1 MAAAP
6 ALAETSTPMQ
16 PSAPRPPSTD
26 PWAMPG
32 TSSVQPVVAV
42 PEALPGAAR
51 AVDTALPSSPVR
63 RLQPRGVGEI
73 LDGGFEV
80 LRFRFVTL
88 MTITTLFGVPLY
100 ALPTLLRIA
109 SGGSRAS
116 VLDAQSSIL
125 RVFTSEGGT
134 DNSGTLM
141 GFVAAVGGAL
151 ALAIVGVAV
160 AHLVTSWLMGGDP
173 TFRDTLGHVAR
184 RGPVLGGAWALA
196 LLVKGL
202 GVITCVGWIF
212 TIPLLMVLS
221 PVVSC
226 ERIGPIAS
234 VRRTWRLSRPRWG
247 MLAGLAIVSALVTS
261 ILWLVLSAIST
272 LVLQIWKDASW
283 VWAAS
288 AVVGVVIQLLL
299 LPIQAA
305 WASLAYVDLR
315 VRTEG
320 LDLELEADEL
330 FEAT

>member
-6 ALAETSTPMQ
+6 ALAETSPPMQ

-32 TSSVQPVVAV
+32 TSSAQPVVAA
-42 PEALPGAAR
+42 PDALPGAAR
-51 AVDTALPSSPVR
+51 AVDNALPSSPVR

-88 MTITTLFGVPLY
+88 MAITTLFGVPLY
-100 ALPTLLRIA
+100 ALPTLLRLAQGGDRTDVLAESTIFWLG
-109 SGGSRAS
+109 GGSGADGWLNFLS
-116 VLDAQSSIL
+116 
-125 RVFTSEGGT
+125 F
-134 DNSGTLM
+134 
-141 GFVAAVGGAL
+141 VGGAL
-151 ALAIVGVAV
+151 ALALVGVAV

-184 RGPVLGGAWALA
+184 RSPVLACAWFIA
-196 LLVKGL
+196 LLVKAL
-202 GVITCVGWIF
+202 SSFCFVFVLV
-212 TIPLLMVLS
+212 IPLLMVLS

-226 ERIGPIAS
+226 ERVGPIAAI
-234 VRRTWRLSRPRWG
+234 RRTWRLSRPRYG
-247 MLAGLAIVSALVTS
+247 EMAGLALVSLGVTLV
-261 ILWLVLSAIST
+261 LWLVAWL
-272 LVLQIWKDASW
+272 LLQIWRNASW
-283 VWAAS
+283 IWLATGI
-288 AVVGVVIQLLL
+288 VGVVIQLLL
-299 LPIQAA
+299 FPLQAA

-320 LDLELEADEL
+320 LDLELEAGEL

>member
-16 PSAPRPPSTD
+16 PSVPRPPSSD
-26 PWAMPG
+26 AWATPG
-32 TSSVQPVVAV
+32 MSSPQPVAAV
-42 PEALPGAAR
+42 SETLPGAAR
-51 AVDTALPSSPVR
+51 AIDTALPSSPVR

-88 MTITTLFGVPLY
+88 MAITTLFAVPLY

-109 SGGSRAS
+109 NGGSRAS
-116 VLDAQSSIL
+116 VLDAQASVL

-134 DNSGTLM
+134 DNNGTLI
-141 GFVAAVGGAL
+141 GIVAALGGAL

-173 TFRDTLGHVAR
+173 TFRDTLRHVAR
-184 RGPVLGGAWALA
+184 RGPVLAGAWVLA
-196 LLVKGL
+196 TLMKG
-202 GVITCVGWIF
+202 VGAFCFIWVVL
-212 TIPLLMVLS
+212 IPLLLVLS

-226 ERIGPIAS
+226 EQVGPITAI
-234 VRRTWRLSRPRWG
+234 RRTWRLSRPRYG
-247 MLAGLAIVSALVTS
+247 ALAGLAIVSALVSS
-261 ILWLVLSAIST
+261 IIWLVLSAIST
-272 LVLQIWKDASW
+272 LVLQIWRDASW
-283 VWAAS
+283 VWAAA
-288 AVVGVVIQLLL
+288 AVIGVVIQLLL
-299 LPIQAA
+299 MPIQAA
-305 WASLAYVDLR
+305 WVSLAYVDLR